1 MSDKQ
6 NPRRKQDKTPARQTG
21 EDKGKIKRPQQTDA
35 TMAGKDL
42 ARGSETET
50 REASSRRS

>member
-1 MSDKQ
+1 MPGRKSTTKP
-6 NPRRKQDKTPARQTG
+6 NPATQTG

-35 TMAGKDL
+35 TMKEKDL

-50 REASSRRS
+50 RAASRGR